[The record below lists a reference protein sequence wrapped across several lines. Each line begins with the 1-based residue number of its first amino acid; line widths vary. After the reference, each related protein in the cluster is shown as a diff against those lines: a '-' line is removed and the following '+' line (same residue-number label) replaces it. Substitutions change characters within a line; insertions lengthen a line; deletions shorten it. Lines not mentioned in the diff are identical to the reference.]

1 MGVRML
7 KCPTT
12 DREFSTG
19 IEIDGDCF
27 KRLPDTVTRARC
39 PHCGQ
44 MHAWWTR
51 EARWVSGIPPSQWVE
66 KFNRA
71 S

>member
-1 MGVRML
+1 MGVLML

-19 IEIDGDCF
+19 IEIDRDSF
-27 KRLPDTVTRARC
+27 NKLPDTVTRA
-39 PHCGQ
+39 HCRYCGLT
-44 MHAWWTR
+44 HAWWTR
-51 EARWVSGIPPSQWVE
+51 EARWVSSIPPSQWVE